1 MIPNLVGPDSS
12 NLPVNSTIS
21 ITVKGLINQFSAKDA
36 GDY

>member
-21 ITVKGLINQFSAKDA
+21 ITVKGLITALTNFI
-36 GDY
+36 